1 MILPIKKPD
10 LDFYLTIFLL
20 VLLAALGWGA
30 YSWAYNRGAAS
41 VQTQWDRAKAAQQA
55 AATQLQLDYAGKEA
69 EHRSQM
75 AQVTKDLNQAHTQH
89 EQALAALRADYARR
103 LQSSEA
109 RAGVYQRQAEAG
121 PAQCRD
127 LASHAARLD
136 ASLEA
141 GRSLVWEL
149 RATLGQREQQI
160 RLLGTQL
167 LNDRQLLSDDGN

>member
-1 MILPIKKPD
+1 MIFPLKKPD
-10 LDFYLTIFLL
+10 LDTCLTIFLL
-20 VLLAALGWGA
+20 VLFGALSWGA
-30 YSWAYNRGAAS
+30 YAWAYNRGAAS
-41 VQTQWDRAKAAQQA
+41 VQTQWDRAREAQQV
-55 AATQLQLDYAGKEA
+55 AATKLQLEYAGKEA
-69 EHRSQM
+69 VHRQNLER
-75 AQVTKDLNQAHTQH
+75 VTDALNQANTKH
-89 EQALAALRADYARR
+89 EQALVALRADFARR

-136 ASLEA
+136 QSLEE

-149 RATLGQREQQI
+149 RATLGQRDQQI

>member
-10 LDFYLTIFLL
+10 LDTFLSLLLL
-20 VLLAALGWGA
+20 VLFLALGWGA
-30 YSWAYNRGAAS
+30 YKWAYDRGAAS
-41 VQTQWDRAKAAQQA
+41 VQRQWDQAKAAQQA
-55 AATQLQLDYAGKEA
+55 AVTQLQLDYAGKEA
-69 EHRSQM
+69 VHKQQLAKITEALHQ
-75 AQVTKDLNQAHTQH
+75 TKTQH
-89 EQALAALRADYARR
+89 DQALAAVRADYARR

-109 RAGVYQRQAEAG
+109 RAGVYQRQAAAG

-149 RATLGQREQQI
+149 RATLGQRDEQVK
-160 RLLGTQL
+160 LLGTQL
-167 LNDRQLLSDDGN
+167 LNDRILINGN